1 MNKVVLIGRIS
12 KDFELKFIPN
22 SGTATCTI
30 NLAIDKYNTKT
41 KQKEADFINV
51 VLWGKNAENTAQYM
65 SKGSEMAVNGK
76 IQTRSYD
83 AKDGSKRYVT
93 EVVATEVQF
102 LSKGQGNKQQVEVPT
117 DPWSGENFEDG
128 ELVVDNSDS
137 DMPF

>member
-117 DPWSGENFEDG
+117 DPWSGG
-128 ELVVDNSDS
+128 EFD
-137 DMPF
+137 DMSLTDDESPF